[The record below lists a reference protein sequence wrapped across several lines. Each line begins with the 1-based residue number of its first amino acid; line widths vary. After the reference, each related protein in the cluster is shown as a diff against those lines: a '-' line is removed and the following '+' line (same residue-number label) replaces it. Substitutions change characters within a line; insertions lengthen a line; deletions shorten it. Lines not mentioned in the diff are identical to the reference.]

1 MPTAIGLGRRLV
13 NAAFPQDCILCAA
26 PGGSEPLCSGCR
38 SELPWLGES
47 CPRCA
52 MPSPGAQVCG
62 TCLRDAP
69 AFDRTVALWRYAPNA
84 DRLVHAFK
92 YRGRLA
98 LALFLASELALR
110 IDALPA
116 VDVIVPMPLARERLA
131 ERGFNQAHEVAKRLG
146 RLTRIPVAARAVRRT
161 RETADQTGLDP
172 EARARNVRG
181 AFSCDIAL
189 DGRRIAVVDDV
200 MTTGASLGEL
210 ARLLKRAG
218 AAYVEN
224 WIVARTIPDA

>member
-1 MPTAIGLGRRLV
+1 MLTASGLGRHLFD
-13 NAAFPQDCILCAA
+13 AAFPQDCILCAA
-26 PGGSEPLCSGCR
+26 PGGSEPLCPGCR

-62 TCLRDAP
+62 ACVRDAP
-69 AFDRTVALWRYAPNA
+69 AFDRTVALWHYAPNA

-98 LALFLASELALR
+98 LARFFAKELAVR

-116 VDVIVPMPLARERLA
+116 VDLIVPMPLARKRLA
-131 ERGFNQAHEVAKRLG
+131 ERGFNQAHEIAKRLG
-146 RLTRIPVAARAVRRT
+146 RLTRVPVAALVVRRT

-181 AFSCDIAL
+181 AFACDIAL
-189 DGRRIAVVDDV
+189 DGRGIAVVDDV
-200 MTTGASLGEL
+200 MTTGASLAEL
-210 ARLLKRAG
+210 ARILKRAG
-218 AAYVEN
+218 AARVEN
-224 WIVARTIPDA
+224 WVVARTLPDA